1 MISTSDFK
9 KGARIL
15 VDGEPYAV
23 EDYTVQ
29 TPSARGAATLVRAR
43 IRHLVNG
50 TLVEKTWKSGEKFD
64 EADVV
69 YRQVQ
74 FLYDDGEG
82 CHFMDLQTYDQV
94 ALPNSGLEET
104 VPWLREEM
112 LLSAVVWNDSIVGVS
127 LPQYVEAEVD
137 MVGAGARGD
146 TASGK
151 TLKDAVLKNGV
162 TIRVPLFVEAGEF
175 VVVDPRTREFIRR
188 AQRS

>member
-9 KGARIL
+9 KGVRIL
-15 VDGEPYAV
+15 VDGDPYAV

-50 TLVEKTWKSGEKFD
+50 TLVEKTWKSGEKFE

-69 YRQVQ
+69 YKQVQ
-74 FLYDDGEG
+74 FLYGDGES

-94 ALPNSGLEET
+94 ALPDSALEET

-112 LLSAVVWNDSIVGVS
+112 MLSAVVWNGSIVGVS

-162 TIRVPLFVEAGEF
+162 TIRVPLFVEAGES

-188 AQRS
+188 AQKS